1 MKRVDENQAREM
13 ILRRTFRNGPC
24 RASVRE
30 DSGKLHARE

>member
-30 DSGKLHARE
+30 VSEKPHARE

>member
-30 DSGKLHARE
+30 GSGKPHARE